1 MEFLFDQEAESLLVI
16 EAEQC
21 RLAKVPEGQA
31 AFCFSTRT
39 DQDLADM
46 FFSLQYQVK
55 H

>member
-21 RLAKVPEGQA
+21 MLAEVPEGQA
-31 AFCFSTRT
+31 AFCFSTRSG
-39 DQDLADM
+39 QDLANV